1 MNFNKKITV
10 LAAVMGATVLADVMG
25 ALTVIIGAFGAHGL
39 KEIVSEKTI
48 TSFETG
54 VRYQM
59 FHVILLL
66 IIGFSAFIDQKTQKW
81 VSRFFVFGILLF
93 SGSIYFI
100 ALKDVFLIN
109 TKTFIIATPIGGLLL
124 VAGWLRLAYGIIVN
138 KKIQNF

>member
-10 LAAVMGATVLADVMG
+10 LAAIMGT
-25 ALTVIIGAFGAHGL
+25 LTIIIGAFGAHGL

-59 FHVILLL
+59 YHVIVIL

-81 VSRFFVFGILLF
+81 VSRFFMVGILLF
-93 SGSIYFI
+93 SGSIYLI
-100 ALKDVFLIN
+100 VMKDIFFIN
-109 TKTFIIATPIGGLLL
+109 TKILSIATPIGGLFLII
-124 VAGWLRLAYGIIVN
+124 GWLRLTYGIIVN
-138 KKIQNF
+138 K

>member
-10 LAAVMGATVLADVMG
+10 LAAIMGT
-25 ALTVIIGAFGAHGL
+25 LTIIIGAFGAHGL

-59 FHVILLL
+59 YHVIVIL

-81 VSRFFVFGILLF
+81 VSRFFMVGILLF
-93 SGSIYFI
+93 SGSIYLI
-100 ALKDVFLIN
+100 VMKDIFLIN
-109 TKTFIIATPIGGLLL
+109 TKILSIVTPIGGLFLII
-124 VAGWLRLAYGIIVN
+124 GWLRLTYGIIVN
-138 KKIQNF
+138 K

>member
-1 MNFNKKITV
+1 
-10 LAAVMGATVLADVMG
+10 
-25 ALTVIIGAFGAHGL
+25 
-39 KEIVSEKTI
+39 
-48 TSFETG
+48 
-54 VRYQM
+54 M

>member
-10 LAAVMGATVLADVMG
+10 LAAVMG

-81 VSRFFVFGILLF
+81 VSLFFVFGILLF

-100 ALKDVFLIN
+100 AMKDIFLI
-109 TKTFIIATPIGGLLL
+109 
-124 VAGWLRLAYGIIVN
+124 
-138 KKIQNF
+138 

>member
-10 LAAVMGATVLADVMG
+10 LAAVMGA
-25 ALTVIIGAFGAHGL
+25 LTVIIGAFGVHGL

-81 VSRFFVFGILLF
+81 VSLFFVFGILLF

-100 ALKDVFLIN
+100 VLKDIFLIN
-109 TKTFIIATPIGGLLL
+109 TKIFIIATPIGGLLL
-124 VAGWLRLAYGIIVN
+124 IAGWLRLAYGIIVN
-138 KKIQNF
+138 K